1 MNRFRILLAML
12 LFTTTVVFT
21 SCGPS
26 IKITSSWVNREK
38 IPPEPIK
45 SVFIIAMVYNM
56 ELRTHLEN
64 DMAAAAEQRGMK
76 AYKSMDIIG
85 PVDLHLVAPVKDVF
99 LKKLTDLNCESIFT
113 IAVVDV
119 KSETRYVPGSN
130 EYPYNYSG
138 YGGYGGYA
146 GYGGYGG
153 FGGYYSYTVNI
164 ISTPGYYTTD
174 NTYFIEAKLFDLKTG
189 DPLLSIQ
196 SKASNPDGIE
206 KSSKQY
212 TQAVMDE
219 MKEMNIRKKK

>member
-1 MNRFRILLAML
+1 MNKTKLFSVLLTL
-12 LFTTTVVFT
+12 TLSISIISCSPPITTTGVWLN
-21 SCGPS
+21 
-26 IKITSSWVNREK
+26 KEK
-38 IPPEPIK
+38 LPPEPIK
-45 SVFIIAMVYNM
+45 SVFIIAFTDNM
-56 ELRTHLEN
+56 ELRKHLEN
-64 DMAAAAEQRGMK
+64 DLAAAAETRGIK
-76 AYKSMDIIG
+76 PYKSLDIIG
-85 PVDLHLVAPVKDVF
+85 PVDIKLIAPVKDVF

-174 NTYFIEAKLFDLKTG
+174 NTYFLEAKLFDLKTG

-212 TQAVMDE
+212 TQALMDE
-219 MKEMNIRKKK
+219 LKEMNIRKKK